1 MNKTIKYLCGV
12 LFVLLVSIIYMV
24 LDFESTLIVYYVIK
38 NVLTATAV
46 IFISFTILYFIGSAI
61 NLWAHRK

>member
-24 LDFESTLIVYYVIK
+24 LDFESTLIVYYVVK